1 MTILIFMILF
11 HPESDTTP
19 SISYPGADQKGFY
32 LQNTN
37 LSPEYFILS
46 FDFFSLIIIFI
57 W

>member
-11 HPESDTTP
+11 HPESDT

-37 LSPEYFILS
+37 LSPEYFI
-46 FDFFSLIIIFI
+46 FIFYFFSLIIIFI